1 MNSINLFIKN
11 NEQQNVIS
19 QLHTL
24 KEVIRKRGEIA
35 DHENGFPFDNFQDLL
50 KMDYNQLTLPKEY
63 GGKGFGIYDMILFQ
77 ETLASFDGPTALAIG
92 WQLGVVGEIYNK
104 KMWSEA
110 HLKRFADAIVKE
122 RALTNRAV
130 SEAITGSPTRGGR
143 PGTNAKL
150 IDGKW
155 HISGRKSFMT
165 LSYALTHFL
174 TSAWIEEK
182 KAIGYFL
189 IPSDTEGV
197 AIEETWDMIAMRGT
211 ASHDLILN
219 QVILPE
225 DALVEINDGPRSNK
239 INGWALHIP
248 AVYLGIA
255 QAARDYAVH
264 FASTYSPNSLPGPI
278 GELPHVQDKIGQIE
292 LKLMTARHFL
302 YSVAEKIENKSTQD
316 YIQNELGAAKNI
328 VVNSA
333 IEIVDLAMRVVG
345 AKSLQSNNPL
355 NRYYRDVRAGLHNPP
370 MDDMTITKLAQAAI
384 AETQEAKKEILK

>member
-1 MNSINLFIKN
+1 MNSIKLFIKN
-11 NEQQNVIS
+11 KEQQTIIN

-24 KEVIRKRGEIA
+24 KEDIYKRGEKA
-35 DHENGFPFDNFQDLL
+35 DRENGFPLESFQDLL
-50 KMDYNQLTLPKEY
+50 TIDYNAITLPKEY

-92 WQLGVVGEIYNK
+92 WQLGVVGEIYDK
-104 KMWSEA
+104 KIWSET
-110 HLKRFADAIVKE
+110 HLKQFAEAIVHD

-143 PGTNAKL
+143 PGTNAVL

-182 KAIGYFL
+182 NAIGFFL
-189 IPSDTEGV
+189 IPKETDGIS
-197 AIEETWDMIAMRGT
+197 IEETWDMIAMRGT
-211 ASHDLILN
+211 ASHDLVLD

-225 DALVEINDGPRSNK
+225 DALVEINDGPRSNN

-255 QAARDYAVH
+255 QAARDYAVR
-264 FASTYSPNSLPGPI
+264 FASSYTPNSLPGPI
-278 GELPHVQDKIGQIE
+278 GDLPHVQDKIGQIE
-292 LKLMTARHFL
+292 LKLMAARHFI
-302 YSVAEKIENKSTQD
+302 YSVAEKVESESTHAH
-316 YIQNELGAAKNI
+316 ISNELGAAKNI

-333 IEIVDLAMRVVG
+333 IEIVDLAMRIVG
-345 AKSLQSNNPL
+345 AKSLQNNNPL

-370 MDDMTITKLAQAAI
+370 MDDMTIIKLAQAAL
-384 AETQEAKKEILK
+384 QDVKN

>member
-1 MNSINLFIKN
+1 MNSTQLFIKN
-11 NEQQNVIS
+11 NEQQNIIN

-24 KEVIRKRGEIA
+24 KNAISARGERA
-35 DHENGFPFDNFQDLL
+35 DYENSFPSDNFQDLL
-50 KMDYNQLTLPKEY
+50 NIDYNQLTLPKEY

-92 WQLGVVGEIYNK
+92 WQLGVVGELYEK
-104 KMWSEA
+104 KMWSEE
-110 HLKRFADAIVKE
+110 HLQKFANAVVQE
-122 RALTNRAV
+122 RALINRAV

-182 KAIGYFL
+182 NAIGFFL
-189 IPSDTEGV
+189 IPSRTEGV
-197 AIEETWDMIAMRGT
+197 SIEDTWDMIAMRAT
-211 ASHDLILN
+211 ASHDLVLEN
-219 QVILPE
+219 VILPE
-225 DALVEINDGPRSNK
+225 DALVEVNDAPRSKN

-255 QAARDYAVH
+255 QAARDYAIH
-264 FASTYSPNSLPGPI
+264 FASTYTPNSLPEPI
-278 GELPHVQDKIGQIE
+278 GELAHVQEKIGQME
-292 LKLMTARHFL
+292 LKLMNARHFL
-302 YSVAEKIENKSTQD
+302 YSVAEKFEDKGTHDLIS
-316 YIQNELGAAKNI
+316 NELGAAKNI

-333 IEIVDLAMRVVG
+333 IEIVDLAMRIVG

-370 MDDMTITKLAQAAI
+370 MDDMTISKLAQAAL
-384 AETQEAKKEILK
+384 AEAKKDRL